1 MVQHVKLAR
10 DRRKRKSRIKAAIFF
25 VSILLIASGAL
36 LSLKES
42 TNEDYVQ
49 AQVEPE
55 VVDNVQ
61 YQSLTPAQTNADK
74 PTSTAENDV
83 DGVKEGDEQLAAKTD
98 KADDATSYDD
108 DLQGPDAEV
117 EEVKPDFDELGNLP
131 QNAQDAVSHAH

>member
-42 TNEDYVQ
+42 TNEEPYVQ
-49 AQVEPE
+49 AQVQPE

-83 DGVKEGDEQLAAKTD
+83 DGVKEGDEQ
-98 KADDATSYDD
+98 
-108 DLQGPDAEV
+108 
-117 EEVKPDFDELGNLP
+117 
-131 QNAQDAVSHAH
+131 